1 MCDGRTTGVQE
12 PGSFLRVP
20 SGVSTN
26 QVGSQGDV
34 GMSAKKGDRKQRS
47 AGGTLCKDLSRDVN
61 LM

>member
-20 SGVSTN
+20 SGVSTII
-26 QVGSQGDV
+26 GSQGDV